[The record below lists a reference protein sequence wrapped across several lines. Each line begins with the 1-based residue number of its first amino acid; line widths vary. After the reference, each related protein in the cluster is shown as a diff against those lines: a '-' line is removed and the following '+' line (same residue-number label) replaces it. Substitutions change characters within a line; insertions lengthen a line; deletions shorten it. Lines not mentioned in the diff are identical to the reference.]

1 LKKLFTEYIQI
12 IYTLII
18 IFALVRL
25 SEVFYIWFEYNKS
38 FSIDLLFGRSI
49 NFDSLF
55 LINLGYILLLP
66 IMVIGFFHKK
76 TAMYLIR
83 IFASLIILIHLILT
97 SYFIISW
104 DILNISVLEFSFKE
118 LSKIVLFEFSLQ
130 NLSIWIGFLTI
141 GISSIYLFFKLIPN
155 LKLNKKVNISLAFL
169 FVLFGVVALI
179 NRKHTFKSIKYFD
192 NNYQYLLGNS
202 KEVFFIKSIEFSN
215 SKTNFNIK
223 EVKNATQN
231 YQSANPHFK
240 YCKEEYPFIHNEPYS
255 NVLGKYFVKD
265 TIPPNIV
272 IIISES
278 LSSSFSGKNNCIKGS
293 LTPFID
299 SLSSHSLYWENFLS
313 NAERSYG
320 VLPNVLSSLPSGI
333 GNRGFI
339 NMDIEYSDFRKYPS
353 HSSIIELLKR
363 NGYTTSYFYGG
374 WGYFDNVGYFIK
386 ENKIDNFISE
396 DDFDNSIYQKP
407 DGEMVWGYNDKDLF
421 SQSFKIIDEK
431 NIAQPFLNI
440 YQTLSLH
447 SPFNLSEK
455 KYYSEKFLTEWIEQ
469 LGLNPKNLEKIPKNI
484 LSSIIFSDD
493 ALRYYFNLVK
503 KRKEFSNTIFIITGD
518 HSLDIS
524 LCNNAFAKYRVPLI
538 IYSELLTSPAVF
550 KGVCSHIDILPSIIA
565 LLQNNFGLNFS
576 NSKHWIGQGLDT
588 SRFFNAERNIPL
600 VINSKFLPQY
610 ISGSNV
616 IYKNDVYRFDSLFN
630 IHNESIRKEKDLVEK
645 IFKDYL
651 LLNNY
656 VCTEDKIWIKE
667 KTMYNK

>member
-1 LKKLFTEYIQI
+1 LKKLITEYIHI

-18 IFALVRL
+18 VFVLIRIL
-25 SEVFYIWFEYNKS
+25 EVFYVWFEYNN
-38 FSIDLLFGRSI
+38 SISVDLLFSRSI

-55 LINLGYILLLP
+55 LINLGWILLLP

-76 TAMYLIR
+76 IAINLAKIVANLIV
-83 IFASLIILIHLILT
+83 LIHLILT
-97 SYFIISW
+97 SYFLISW
-104 DILNISVLEFSFKE
+104 NILNVSVFEFSFQE
-118 LSKIVLFEFSLQ
+118 LSKIILFEFSSQ
-130 NLSIWIGFLTI
+130 NLSIWIGFLI
-141 GISSIYLFFKLIPN
+141 ILIISIYLFLRLIPN

-169 FVLFGVVALI
+169 FVLLGVVALI

-202 KEVFFIKSIEFSN
+202 KEVFLIKSIDFSN
-215 SKTNFNIK
+215 PKTNFNIQ
-223 EVKNATQN
+223 EVKNVTQS
-231 YQSANPHFK
+231 YQNANIHFK
-240 YCKEEYPFIHNEPYS
+240 YNKEEYPFIHNEPYR

-265 TIPPNIV
+265 TITPNIV

-278 LSSSFSGKNNCIKGS
+278 LSSSFSGKNNCLNGS

-299 SLSSHSLYWENFLS
+299 SLSSHSLCWENFLS

-339 NMDIEYSDFRKYPS
+339 NMDNDYADFRKYPL
-353 HSSIIELLKR
+353 HLSIIELLKR
-363 NGYTTSYFYGG
+363 NNYTTNYFYGG

-386 ENKIDNFISE
+386 ESKIDNFVCE

-421 SQSFKIIDEK
+421 SQSYKIIDEK
-431 NIAQPFLNI
+431 NIVQPFLNI

-469 LGLNPKNLEKIPKNI
+469 LNLNPKNLEKIPRNI

-518 HSLDIS
+518 HSLDIG
-524 LCNNAFAKYRVPLI
+524 LCNSAFAKYRVPLI
-538 IYSELLTSPAVF
+538 IYSELLTSPATF